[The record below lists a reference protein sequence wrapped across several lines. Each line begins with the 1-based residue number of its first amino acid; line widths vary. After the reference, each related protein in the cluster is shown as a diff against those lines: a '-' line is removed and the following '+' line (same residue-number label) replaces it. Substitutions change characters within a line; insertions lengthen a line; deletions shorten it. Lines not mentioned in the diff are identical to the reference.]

1 MSKIVWNKNRPP
13 KDQRILM
20 IVAPEPPLPDKPRLL
35 PDIVIG
41 HWHLG
46 REIYVPV
53 TVPSGSNP
61 SGYRTGLEV
70 TYWAEIPD
78 LPPGTNLR
86 PLSLVDTRGQAR
98 RGNRSRDETDY
109 RV

>member
-1 MSKIVWNKNRPP
+1 MTKIVWNKNRPP
-13 KDQRILM
+13 KDRRILM
-20 IVAPEPPLPDKPRLL
+20 IVAPEPPLPDKPSLS

-46 REIYVPV
+46 RKIYVPV

-78 LPPGTNLR
+78 LPAGTNLR
-86 PLSLVDTRGQAR
+86 PLSLVDTRG
-98 RGNRSRDETDY
+98 
-109 RV
+109 